1 MRIPTLTKTVLVFL
15 VALFAVGLGQYTA
28 RYGGSGMDWGI
39 AIFALATVLA
49 GTVLILGIWESKA

>member
-1 MRIPTLTKTVLVFL
+1 MRIPAFTKTVLVFL
-15 VALFAVGLGQYTA
+15 VALFAVGLGRYIA
-28 RYGGSGMDWGI
+28 RYDGSGMDWGI